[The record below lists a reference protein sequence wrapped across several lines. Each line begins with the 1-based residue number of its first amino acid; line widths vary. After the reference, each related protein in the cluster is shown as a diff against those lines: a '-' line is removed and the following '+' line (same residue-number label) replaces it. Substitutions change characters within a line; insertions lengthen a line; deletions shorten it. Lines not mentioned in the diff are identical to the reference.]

1 MVPFGWRQ
9 CWQERCRAGY
19 FLAGAFGAGGE
30 GGEGG
35 EGGGVEGS
43 GAHHALAIEG
53 VTGSARAL
61 FRDTWLL
68 LASASRVLMS
78 TARRRVDAGHAPGEP
93 AREVRVGLDG
103 TPDPV
108 PRAVRRPTPV
118 PFTNGLTAAR
128 TLGKVPP
135 RYAGPDPEQGPVDHP
150 AVIAPASPTQCRRWR
165 VRLQP
170 APLGIRQ
177 ITPPHARQPTQVYTP
192 FTYPVPMLMMP
203 RLVTVPSSFQL
214 KTGPP
219 LSPGAAAAEPSR
231 VHPTMPSTQVPST
244 SQD

>member
-30 GGEGG
+30 GG
-35 EGGGVEGS
+35 GVEGS

-53 VTGSARAL
+53 VTGRARAL
-61 FRDTWLL
+61 FRDTRLL

-103 TPDPV
+103 TQDPV

-135 RYAGPDPEQGPVDHP
+135 RHAGPDPEQDPVDHP
-150 AVIAPASPTQCRRWR
+150 AVIAPASPRSPDAGECGSNRPHSAFVRSPRPMPDSRRR
-165 VRLQP
+165 CTRRSH
-170 APLGIRQ
+170 IR
-177 ITPPHARQPTQVYTP
+177 
-192 FTYPVPMLMMP
+192 
-203 RLVTVPSSFQL
+203 
-214 KTGPP
+214 
-219 LSPGAAAAEPSR
+219 
-231 VHPTMPSTQVPST
+231 
-244 SQD
+244 